1 MTESL
6 ASPRLWLAF
15 VIMLLVSG
23 IANTFP
29 VFFPPL
35 LEEFGGSRAATA
47 STVTLLWVG
56 GAILGPLAGYLVTRW
71 NPRLTV
77 VLGLAAVAAGLGIGT
92 LAPSLTVF
100 ILAVGIGGGIGI
112 GLTGMVTQAALIAD
126 AYVARRGFATGIA
139 FSGSMAGYA
148 LAWPAQWAI
157 THLGWR
163 GALACY
169 VVAIALIVPCALRVY
184 PARLQ
189 SAARAPSAGSAP
201 DHRTAGEIVRSTAFW
216 ALVIVFSLPPLIGY
230 LTTIQHTLYLTA
242 RGFTAAEASLLL
254 AVGGVLSAGGRALS
268 GLVADRWG
276 GPVAGFV
283 SYSLSLVGVLC
294 LLGMEAWP
302 LRLLAYGYVLFVFL
316 PLGSR
321 ATIVSVLV
329 GRIAPRAQYGLIFGY
344 LSIGNNLGAAVGP
357 LLSGAL
363 YDRTG
368 SYLAIYLVAAG
379 LLVTALAALAVFCR
393 TTRARALPTP

>member
-6 ASPRLWLAF
+6 ASPRLALAF
-15 VIMLLVSG
+15 VTMLLVSG

-29 VFFPPL
+29 VFFPHL

-47 STVTLLWVG
+47 STVTLLWIG

-71 NPRLTV
+71 NPRRTV
-77 VLGLAAVAAGLGIGT
+77 VLGLGAAAAGLGLAT

-100 ILAVGIGGGIGI
+100 ILAVGVGGGIGI

-157 THLGWR
+157 TRLGWR
-163 GALACY
+163 GALAFY
-169 VVAIALIVPCALRVY
+169 VVAIALLVPWALRVY
-184 PARLQ
+184 PARLT
-189 SAARAPSAGSAP
+189 SAARAAAGGAAS
-201 DHRTAGEIVRSTAFW
+201 HGLTAARIVGSTAFW
-216 ALVIVFSLPPLIGY
+216 ALLLVFSLPPLIGY
-230 LTTIQHTLYLTA
+230 LATIQHTLYLTA
-242 RGFTAAEASLLL
+242 RGFTAADASLLL
-254 AVGGVLSAGGRALS
+254 AIGGVLSAGGRAFS
-268 GLVADRWG
+268 GLAADRWG
-276 GPVAGFV
+276 GPTAGFV

-302 LRLLAYGYVLFVFL
+302 LRLFAYGYVLFVFL

-329 GRIAPRAQYGLIFGY
+329 GRIAPRAQHGIVFGY
-344 LSIGNNLGAAVGP
+344 LTIGNNLGAAVGP

-379 LLVTALAALAVFCR
+379 LLVSALAALAVFVR
-393 TTRARALPTP
+393 ATRPAPAP

>member
-6 ASPRLWLAF
+6 ASPRLALAF
-15 VIMLLVSG
+15 VTMLFVSG

-29 VFFPPL
+29 VFFPSL
-35 LEEFGGSRAATA
+35 LEEFEGSRAATA
-47 STVTLLWVG
+47 STVTLLWIG
-56 GAILGPLAGYLVTRW
+56 GAVLGPLAGWLVTRW

-77 VLGLAAVAAGLGIGT
+77 VFGLVAVALGLGVGA

-100 ILAVGIGGGIGI
+100 VAAVGIGGGIGI

-126 AYVARRGFATGIA
+126 QFVARRGLATGIA
-139 FSGSMAGYA
+139 FSGSMAGYV

-169 VVAIALIVPCALRVY
+169 VVGSAALVPCALRVY
-184 PARLQ
+184 PRRLT
-189 SAARAPSAGSAP
+189 SAAPSLAAGAGMGDRSARA
-201 DHRTAGEIVRSTAFW
+201 IVFSTSFV
-216 ALVIVFSLPPLIGY
+216 ALAIVFSLPPLIGY
-230 LTTIQHTLYLTA
+230 LATIQHTLYLTA
-242 RGFTAAEASLLL
+242 RGFGPAEASLLL
-254 AVGGVLSAGGRALS
+254 AVGGVLSVGGRALA

-276 GPVAGFV
+276 GPTAGFV

-294 LLGMEAWP
+294 LVGMEAWP
-302 LRLLAYGYVLFVFL
+302 IPLLAYGYVFFVFL

-329 GRIAPRAQYGLIFGY
+329 GRVAPRAQYGLIFGY
-344 LSIGNNLGAAVGP
+344 LSIGNSLGAAAGP
-357 LLSGAL
+357 MLSGVL
-363 YDRTG
+363 YDLTG
-368 SYLAIYLVAAG
+368 SYRAIFLVAAG
-379 LLVTALAALAVFCR
+379 LLVTGLAALAVFCR
-393 TTRARALPTP
+393 TTRASARPAP